1 MLRCPIVFQMGERF
15 ISASW
20 TYNALVGKYIAR
32 IISSTAL
39 TFEEGAVSI
48 AYERVK
54 DRKEMLT
61 KTVTQSSIM
70 NSV

>member
-1 MLRCPIVFQMGERF
+1 MLRCPIVFQIGERF

-54 DRKEMLT
+54 DKKNMLT
-61 KTVTQSSIM
+61 TDPQSSII
-70 NSV
+70 NST

>member
-1 MLRCPIVFQMGERF
+1 MLRCPIVFQIGERF

-20 TYNALVGKYIAR
+20 SYNALVGKYTAR

-54 DRKEMLT
+54 DKKKMLT
-61 KTVTQSSIM
+61 TDPQSSFI
-70 NSV
+70 NSI

>member
-1 MLRCPIVFQMGERF
+1 MLRCPIVFQIGERF

-54 DRKEMLT
+54 DK
-61 KTVTQSSIM
+61 KK
-70 NSV
+70 NAYN

>member
-1 MLRCPIVFQMGERF
+1 MLRCPIVFQIGERF

-20 TYNALVGKYIAR
+20 TYDALVGKYIAR

-54 DRKEMLT
+54 DKKKMLT
-61 KTVTQSSIM
+61 TDHQSSII
-70 NSV
+70 NSS